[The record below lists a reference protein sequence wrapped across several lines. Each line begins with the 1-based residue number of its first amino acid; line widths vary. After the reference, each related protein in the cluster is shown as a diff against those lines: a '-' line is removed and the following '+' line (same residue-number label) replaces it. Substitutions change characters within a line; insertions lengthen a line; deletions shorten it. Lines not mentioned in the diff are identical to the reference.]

1 MGNSIRRV
9 GLLST
14 VGAGEDEPFH
24 YQLGRKVFVDLTER
38 KFEQNRS
45 GKLITKWIMSYTV
58 DVSTCSFTL
67 SISEE
72 DGGAKGLLL
81 QLLNVIPDG
90 IGQFSNYEFDL
101 DVQTVT
107 ESDALA
113 NPNFNFRSYSGTT
126 TTSIE
131 YGKQIHGGSVTNTY
145 VCLFGSVDIGCLVV
159 LENKRKIEE
168 EGPYAVTVAHYI
180 VTSAGINHY
189 SGTRLDVGLSVVVKI
204 GASNGNLD
212 ITVEGPDQH
221 PPLGLRYLFGE
232 ALRTRMWKPSMCPHC
247 YHKLRGKMFW
257 QSDSEESDSVSMP
270 LPRATPRNARGVS
283 NGGRFKGNGNGNIYE
298 NNVMVF
304 KRR

>member
-1 MGNSIRRV
+1 MGNSIRRF

-14 VGAGEDEPFH
+14 VGAGEDEPFR

-45 GKLITKWIMSYTV
+45 GNWIKKWIMSYTV

-81 QLLNVIPDG
+81 HALIVIPAR
-90 IGQFSNYEFDL
+90 IGEFSKYELDL
-101 DVQTVT
+101 DVKTVT
-107 ESDALA
+107 GSDGAA
-113 NPNFNFRSYSGTT
+113 HCNFTIDGRGAHTIT
-126 TTSIE
+126 IE
-131 YGKQIHGGSVTNTY
+131 YGKQIHGGSVTNTS
-145 VCLFGSVDIGCLVV
+145 VFLLGSVDIGCLIVV
-159 LENKRKIEE
+159 ESKRKIEE
-168 EGPYAVTVAHYI
+168 EGLYAVTLAHYI
-180 VTSAGINHY
+180 VTSAGINDY
-189 SGTRLDVGLSVVVKI
+189 YGNRVDVGLSVVVKI
-204 GASNGNLD
+204 GASNANLD

-232 ALRTRMWKPSMCPHC
+232 ALRTRIWKPTMCPHC

-257 QSDSEESDSVSMP
+257 QSDSEDSDSVSMP
-270 LPRATPRNARGVS
+270 LPRATPRNATGVS